1 MSKNTS
7 FSGQPIFTQVLKL
20 IPKDVVV
27 KLTAQYQTNR
37 YVKCFNTYEHLV
49 SMLFCVFQRCT
60 SLREVVTGMQAWENR
75 LVHLGVKTY
84 PKRSTLAEANQRR
97 SSQFFEHLFHELVR
111 IYSRNSLPD
120 SRQSSN
126 IDLRLLLI
134 DSTTIELFSDIMGG
148 AGSPSKDGKR
158 KGGVKA
164 HVQLNPIHNIPD
176 IVYLTAA
183 KENDRVFMSIIVAP
197 KGSILVFDRGYFK
210 YSQWQEWT
218 DQGVFWVTRMRGD
231 AVYQVLEDF
240 TVNDKQKKLGVISDQ
255 KVLLGRG
262 SFKGTEIIFARRIVY
277 WDQDKKRQFEFVTNH
292 DRFSPSNIAALYK
305 KRWQIETTFKSIKQ
319 NYQLKYFLGDSE
331 NAIRIQIWCS
341 LIADLLVKVIK
352 KSVKKKTWALSNLCS
367 MIRMHLATYIDMWE
381 FLSSPE
387 GALKKYRNYQAKQ
400 ILLFEDS

>member
-240 TVNDKQKKLGVISDQ
+240 TVNEKQKNLGVISDQ

-262 SFKGTEIIFARRIVY
+262 SFKGTEIILARRVVY
-277 WDQDKKRQFEFVTNH
+277 WDHEKQRQFEFVTNH
-292 DRFSPSNIAALYK
+292 NKFSPSNIAALYK

-341 LIADLLVKVIK
+341 LIADLLIKVIK

-387 GALKKYRNYQAKQ
+387 KALKKNRNYHAKQ